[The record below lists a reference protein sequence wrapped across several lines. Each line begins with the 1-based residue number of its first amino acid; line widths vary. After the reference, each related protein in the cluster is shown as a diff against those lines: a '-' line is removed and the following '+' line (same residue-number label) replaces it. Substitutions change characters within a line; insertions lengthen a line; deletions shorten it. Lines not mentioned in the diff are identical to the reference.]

1 MRQSMQRRRP
11 ISNARPDKSDATAA
25 ARILD
30 AGVDHHRR
38 GLLDEA
44 AAFYRRVL
52 KDYPKHPDALHLLGR
67 IAEAKGDPA
76 QALALIDRAIAAGGK
91 IAAYH
96 ASRGSVLLSLGR
108 AEDAASSLR
117 QALSFDPDSAEAT
130 NVLGNAMLAQGDPAA
145 AIECYRRALT
155 LRPQYPEARNN
166 LGSAL
171 RSTGRLEEAEAEL
184 ASAIG
189 LRPNYASA
197 LANLG
202 LVLQERARYDEALDM
217 YDRAIAADPAHATA
231 RGNRAMLLLLLGRL
245 REGFAEYEWRWRM
258 PGFATPRREFRRP
271 PWAGDDLAGRTLFV
285 HAEQGLGSAI
295 QFVRYAGLLAARRG
309 QVIVECR
316 PPLYRLFESSLV
328 RRDRTVAVVL
338 KAATPP
344 PFDCHAP
351 LMSLPHLLGTTID
364 AIPAEVP
371 YLSARPADIVAW
383 RQRLVDQPRPRIGL
397 VWAGNPG
404 HENDHNRSMPAR
416 LLTPLVARSR
426 ASFFSLQ
433 VPAAADDLATL
444 PPGGVTDLAPAL
456 GDFADTAAVIENL
469 DLVISVD
476 TAAAHLAGALG
487 KPVWLLLPYVPEW
500 RWMLERDDSPW
511 YPTMRLFRQ
520 HSAGDWTGVVERVS
534 TTLQSWQPGQTAG

>member
-1 MRQSMQRRRP
+1 MRPSMQHRTSTTNRTP
-11 ISNARPDKSDATAA
+11 AGSVAAGA
-25 ARILD
+25 ARIL
-30 AGVDHHRR
+30 ATAVDYHRR
-38 GLLDEA
+38 GLLDKA

-52 KDYPKHPDALHLLGR
+52 KEYPKHPDALHLLGR

-76 QALALIDRAIAAGGK
+76 QALALINRAIAAGEK

-96 ASRGSVLLSLGR
+96 ASRGSALLSLGR

-117 QALSFDPDSAEAT
+117 HALSLDPDSAEAA
-130 NVLGNAMLAQGDPAA
+130 NVLGNAMLAQGDPAT

-155 LRPQYPEARNN
+155 LRPRYAEAHNN

-171 RSTGRLEEAEAEL
+171 RCIGRLEEAEAEL
-184 ASAIG
+184 ASAVR

-202 LVLQERARYDEALDM
+202 LVLQERARYGEALDM

-295 QFVRYAGLLAARRG
+295 QFVRYAGLLAAKGGR
-309 QVIVECR
+309 VLLECQ
-316 PPLYRLFESSLV
+316 PPLHRLFESSLA
-328 RRDRTVAVVL
+328 RPNGTVAVVL

-344 PFDCHAP
+344 SFDCHAP

-364 AIPAEVP
+364 TVPAEVP

-383 RQRLVDQPRPRIGL
+383 RQRLLDQPRPRIGL
-397 VWAGNPG
+397 VWAGNRK
-404 HENDHNRSMPAR
+404 HENDHNRSMPAG
-416 LLTPLVARSR
+416 LLTPLMARSR

-433 VPAAADDLATL
+433 VPVSPGDLSAL
-444 PPGGVTDLAPAL
+444 PPGRITDLAPAL
-456 GDFADTAAVIENL
+456 GDFADTAAVIGNL
-469 DLVISVD
+469 DLVVSVD
-476 TAAAHLAGALG
+476 TATAHLAGALG

-520 HSAGDWTGVVERVS
+520 HGAGDWTGVVERVS
-534 TTLQSWQPGQTAG
+534 TALQSWQPGQTAG

>member
-1 MRQSMQRRRP
+1 MQRRT
-11 ISNARPDKSDATAA
+11 STTEARPDGSVATAA
-25 ARILD
+25 ARLLA

-38 GLLDEA
+38 GHLDKA

-52 KDYPKHPDALHLLGR
+52 KEYPKHPDALHLLGR
-67 IAEAKGDPA
+67 IAEAKGDSA

-117 QALSFDPDSAEAT
+117 QALALDPDSAEAA
-130 NVLGNAMLAQGDPAA
+130 NVLGNAMLAQGDPAT
-145 AIECYRRALT
+145 AIECYRQALT

-171 RSTGRLEEAEAEL
+171 RSIGCLEEAEAEL
-184 ASAIG
+184 ASAVR

-202 LVLQERARYDEALDM
+202 LVLQERARYGEALDM

-295 QFVRYAGLLAARRG
+295 QFARYAGLLAAKGGR
-309 QVIVECR
+309 VLLECQ

-338 KAATPP
+338 KAARPP

-351 LMSLPHLLGTTID
+351 LMSLPHLLGTTIGS
-364 AIPAEVP
+364 IPADVP

-383 RQRLVDQPRPRIGL
+383 RQRLLDQPRPRIGL
-397 VWAGNPG
+397 VWAGNRK

-416 LLTPLVARSR
+416 LLTPLVERSP

-433 VPAAADDLATL
+433 VPVSPGDLSSF
-444 PPGGVTDLAPAL
+444 PPGRLTDVAPAL
-456 GDFADTAAVIENL
+456 GDFAETAAVIENL
-469 DLVISVD
+469 DLLISVD

-500 RWMLERDDSPW
+500 RWLLERDDSPW
-511 YPTMRLFRQ
+511 YPTMRLLRQ
-520 HSAGDWTGVVERVS
+520 RKVGDWRELIERVS
-534 TTLQSWQPGQTAG
+534 TALQSWQSGRMAG